1 LAEPSNDLP
10 PPAGAERPPSG
21 LTRISERVRRM
32 VAPNPSPFTFSG
44 TCVYIVGEGEVAVI
58 DPGPADPA
66 HLNALLAAIPGE
78 RVARIVVTHS
88 HRDHAGGAALLQR
101 RTDAPIVGAAAYVVA
116 DGKPTRADASHALDY
131 APDET
136 LGDGARIAGR
146 GFTLEAIATPGH
158 AANHLCFALAEENAL
173 FSGDHVMAWSTSVV
187 APPDGSMRAYLAS
200 LDKVAQ
206 RAEAVYWPGHGGPV
220 REPQRY
226 VRALISHRRQREAA
240 ILARLDAGEATVAEI
255 VARVYP
261 SLAPS
266 LIGAASLSTLAHLA
280 DLIERGLATSD
291 GATGL
296 EARFRRRGS

>member
-1 LAEPSNDLP
+1 MAEPSNDLP
-10 PPAGAERPPSG
+10 PPTGAERPPSG

-32 VAPNPSPFTFSG
+32 VAPNPSPFTFTG

-66 HLNALLAAIPGE
+66 HLDALLAAIPGE
-78 RVARIVVTHS
+78 SVTRIVVTHS

-101 RTDAPIVGAAAYVVA
+101 RTGAPIVGARAHVVA

-131 APDET
+131 APDEA
-136 LGDGARIAGR
+136 LDDGARIAGR
-146 GFTLEAIATPGH
+146 GFTLEAVATPGH
-158 AANHLCFALAEENAL
+158 AANHLCFALVEENAL

-200 LDKVAQ
+200 LEKAA
-206 RAEAVYWPGHGGPV
+206 RRSEAIYWPGHGGPV
-220 REPQRY
+220 RDPQRF
-226 VRALISHRRQREAA
+226 VRALIGHRRQREAA
-240 ILARLDAGEATVAEI
+240 ILARLEAGEANVAEI

-261 SLAPS
+261 SLAPA
-266 LIGAASLSTLAHLA
+266 LVGAASLSTLAHLA

-291 GATGL
+291 GAITL
-296 EARFRRRGS
+296 EARFRRV